1 MGYGSYVAAAAEI
14 SVTGGDKIKIHR
26 IVGATDPGHTVNP
39 AQIDRGGGHCARAA
53 HAMASSDR
61 PPWLGVSDA
70 YCRGFY
76 FSPASSRIAVSA
88 ARPLSVSA
96 YAPLSRSCA
105 INPRI
110 ATACIARAV
119 IPTAAWSIPVAAQ
132 NRTTRSCALSFVV
145 GLAITYSR
153 RQLLL
158 KAAIA
163 ASRVGS

>member
-61 PPWLGVSDA
+61 PPWLGISDA

-119 IPTAAWSIPVAAQ
+119 IPTAA
-132 NRTTRSCALSFVV
+132 
-145 GLAITYSR
+145 
-153 RQLLL
+153 
-158 KAAIA
+158 
-163 ASRVGS
+163 

>member
-1 MGYGSYVAAAAEI
+1 VPLERRA
-14 SVTGGDKIKIHR
+14 TGLESS
-26 IVGATDPGHTVNP
+26 P
-39 AQIDRGGGHCARAA
+39 A
-53 HAMASSDR
+53 S
-61 PPWLGVSDA
+61 
-70 YCRGFY
+70 CRGAALVCGRAIY

-132 NRTTRSCALSFVV
+132 NRITRSCALSFVV